1 MRNAPGLA
9 LNQPPALAAP
19 SPADASLLRRTLEGQ
34 PAAQIQ
40 AILAGF
46 RRQKPLRAGS
56 LLVTILGDAI
66 APRGGSISLA
76 SLIALADLFGIS
88 ERLARTAVGR
98 LANDDWVTSVRS
110 GRSSY
115 YTLSAK
121 GRVRFAEATHRIYS
135 SPMDSWNG
143 AWTLVILSGTLER
156 KAREKL
162 GDELRW
168 LSFGEVNPGVFAHPT
183 HGVDTV
189 REELAQLG
197 ANNQLIVFQGSTV
210 ERESEVKLVARCWDL
225 AELARR
231 YRRFIAMFEPVDQV
245 ASVSDISGAVGET
258 AYVLRTLLLHEY
270 RKIHLRDPLLP
281 NRLLPLGWAGNDALE
296 LCRRLYIKAFQI
308 SERYLSETVQTMSGR
323 LPPPS
328 QEIYQRFGGLPTS
341 RMPT

>member
-9 LNQPPALAAP
+9 LTEPPPPGLA
-19 SPADASLLRRTLEGQ
+19 SPEDRPT
-34 PAAQIQ
+34 AQIH
-40 AILAGF
+40 AILTGF
-46 RRQKPLRAGS
+46 RRQKPMRAGS

-76 SLIALADLFGIS
+76 SLIALADLFGIN
-88 ERLARTAVGR
+88 ERLTRTAVGR
-98 LANDDWVTSVRS
+98 LANDDWVNSVRS

-135 SPMDSWNG
+135 SAVDVWNG
-143 AWTLVILSGTLER
+143 AWTFVILSGTLER

-162 GDELRW
+162 VDELRW
-168 LSFGEVNPGVFAHPT
+168 LSFGEVTAGVFAHPT
-183 HGVDTV
+183 HGANTV

-197 ANNQLIVFQGSTV
+197 ADNQLTV
-210 ERESEVKLVARCWDL
+210 LEGGTVDRESEMKLVANCWDL

-231 YRRFIAMFEPVDQV
+231 YRRFIAMFEPVDQA
-245 ASVSDISGAVGET
+245 ASVSDTFGAAGET

-281 NRLLPLGWAGNDALE
+281 KRLLPANWAGNGALE

-308 SERYLSETVQTMSGR
+308 SERYLSDSVQTMSGR
-323 LPPPS
+323 LPAPS
-328 QEIYQRFGGLPTS
+328 QDIYQRFGGLPS
-341 RMPT
+341 ALPR

>member
-1 MRNAPGLA
+1 MD
-9 LNQPPALAAP
+9 
-19 SPADASLLRRTLEGQ
+19 SCRTQ

-40 AILAGF
+40 AILTGF
-46 RRQKPLRAGS
+46 RRQQPLRAGS

-66 APRGGSISLA
+66 APRGGSIALA
-76 SLIALADLFGIS
+76 SLIALARLFGIN

-98 LANDDWVTSVRS
+98 LANDDWVTSIRS

-115 YTLSAK
+115 YTLSAN
-121 GRVRFAEATHRIYS
+121 GRGRFAEATHRIYS
-135 SPMDSWNG
+135 APIDSWNG

-162 GDELRW
+162 SDELRW
-168 LSFGEVNPGVFAHPT
+168 LNFGEASSGVFARPT
-183 HGVDTV
+183 HAADTV

-197 ANNQLIVFQGSTV
+197 ANNQLIVFQGGAV
-210 ERESEVKLVARCWDL
+210 ERESEATLVARCWDL

-231 YRRFIAMFEPVDQV
+231 YRRFIAMFEPVDQAATV
-245 ASVSDISGAVGET
+245 ADISGAVGET

-270 RKIHLRDPLLP
+270 RKIYLRDPLLP
-281 NRLLPLGWAGNDALE
+281 NRLLPAGWAGADALE

-308 SERYLSETVQTMSGR
+308 SERYLSESVQTMSGR

-328 QEIYQRFGGLPTS
+328 PDIYQRFGGLPTS
-341 RMPT
+341 SLRL

>member
-1 MRNAPGLA
+1 MH
-9 LNQPPALAAP
+9 
-19 SPADASLLRRTLEGQ
+19 

-40 AILAGF
+40 AILTGF

-66 APRGGSISLA
+66 APRGGSISLS
-76 SLIALADLFGIS
+76 SLIALARLFGIS

-98 LANDDWVTSVRS
+98 LANDDWVTSARS

-121 GRVRFAEATHRIYS
+121 GRARFAEATHRIYS
-135 SPMDSWNG
+135 SPIDSWNG
-143 AWTLVILSGTLER
+143 AWTLAILSATLER
-156 KAREKL
+156 KAREKV

-168 LSFGEVNPGVFAHPT
+168 LGFGEVNTGVFAHPT
-183 HGVDTV
+183 HEGKD
-189 REELAQLG
+189 LPQLG
-197 ANNQLIVFQGSTV
+197 ATDPLIVFQGGAV
-210 ERESEVKLVARCWDL
+210 DRESEVKLVAKGWDL

-231 YRRFIAMFEPVDQV
+231 YRRFVAMFEPVDQ
-245 ASVSDISGAVGET
+245 AATVSDISGAVGET

-281 NRLLPLGWAGNDALE
+281 NRLLPADWAGNDALE
-296 LCRRLYIKAFQI
+296 LCRRLYIKTFQI
-308 SERYLSETVQTMSGR
+308 SERYLSETVQTLNGR

-328 QEIYQRFGGLPTS
+328 LDIYQRFGGLPTS
-341 RMPT
+341 ITR